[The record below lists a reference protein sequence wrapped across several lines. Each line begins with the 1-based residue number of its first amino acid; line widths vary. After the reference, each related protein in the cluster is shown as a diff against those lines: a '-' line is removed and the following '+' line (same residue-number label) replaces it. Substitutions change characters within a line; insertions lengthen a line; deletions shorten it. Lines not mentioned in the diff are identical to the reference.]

1 MSDFWLYFNY
11 GLHHVLDWKA
21 YDIILFLVVLCAAYT
36 FSSWKRLLLL
46 ATLFTVA
53 HTIALLLASY
63 HVISVSSRVIAF
75 LIPITILITALFN
88 LFTAGKEK
96 KIEKMGVFYMLTAFF
111 GLIHGLGC
119 APYFMGLF
127 GNDKFLPLM
136 EVALGI
142 EAGQIIVIIIF
153 LIIAFIFQT
162 IFRFNKRDWVL
173 VISALIIGMLI
184 PMLIGNWI
192 F

>member
-1 MSDFWLYFNY
+1 MSDFWLYFNH
-11 GLHHVLDWKA
+11 GLYHVLDWSS

-46 ATLFTVA
+46 VTLFTIA

-63 HVISVSSRVIAF
+63 HVVSVSPRVIAF
-75 LIPITILITALFN
+75 LIPITILVTALFN

-111 GLIHGLGC
+111 GLLHGLGC
-119 APYFMGLF
+119 APFFMGLF
-127 GNDKFLPLM
+127 GNNKFLPLM

-142 EAGQIIVIIIF
+142 EVGQLIVVIVF

-173 VISALIIGMLI
+173 VISALVIGMII
-184 PMLIGNWI
+184 PMIIAHPI

>member
-1 MSDFWLYFNY
+1 MSDFWLYFNH
-11 GLHHVLDWKA
+11 GLYHVLDWSS

-36 FSSWKRLLLL
+36 FSAWKRLLLL
-46 ATLFTVA
+46 VTLFTIA
-53 HTIALLLASY
+53 HTLALLLASY
-63 HVISVSSRVIAF
+63 HVVSVSPRVIAF
-75 LIPITILITALFN
+75 LIPITILVAALFN

-111 GLIHGLGC
+111 GLLHGLGC
-119 APYFMGLF
+119 APYFMDLF
-127 GNDKFLPLM
+127 GENKFLPLM

-142 EAGQIIVIIIF
+142 EAGQIAVVIVF

-173 VISALIIGMLI
+173 VISALVIGVLI
-184 PMLIGNWI
+184 PRIMQNPI